1 MALVE
6 EFLREGGGAGEAST
20 SAGGDGDGARGSAGL
35 PEAFS
40 FAASLFPLRSL
51 ALDAQVLDDSLGQQ
65 LRTEVSRATSLLPA
79 RTVLRVQAEVKLLV
93 EVSVLALTVGLGRPT
108 PGMEILSLR
117 HQNRLSALQRALL
130 CTVGPGSRWLAERF
144 ETLASSRNM
153 AEAESGWELLA
164 WRSYCFASLSS
175 SVLKT
180 LNLCLFFRNGKYSTL
195 TERVLGV
202 TKVYEDPMIVRAG
215 TLGVLDDHLFW
226 LNLYDFVTDMTPLAS
241 RGLRGLGSLAERAK
255 LYALGRLEA
264 IGLKAASGRG
274 AQTDKGPGE
283 NKGLSCCGICGKDPV
298 ASLVRAHPCGHEHCY
313 FCLATR
319 LASSN
324 DFRCKVCGARV
335 EGIAR

>member
-20 SAGGDGDGARGSAGL
+20 SAGGDGDGARGSTGL

-175 SVLKT
+175 SSPPSPPSPPLFLQVLQP
-180 LNLCLFFRNGKYSTL
+180 RST
-195 TERVLGV
+195 EVF
-202 TKVYEDPMIVRAG
+202 YE
-215 TLGVLDDHLFW
+215 
-226 LNLYDFVTDMTPLAS
+226 
-241 RGLRGLGSLAERAK
+241 
-255 LYALGRLEA
+255 
-264 IGLKAASGRG
+264 SGRKPKEEKNR
-274 AQTDKGPGE
+274 QRPRDSK
-283 NKGLSCCGICGKDPV
+283 SV
-298 ASLVRAHPCGHEHCY
+298 
-313 FCLATR
+313 
-319 LASSN
+319 
-324 DFRCKVCGARV
+324 RCK
-335 EGIAR
+335 E